1 MEGNERGWK
10 GMKDNKM
17 NVKKITKLNR
27 IKGNKKGLKGM
38 KEEGRGKNEG
48 RNKRWWIWLKSKEI
62 EQSDTYETYR
72 YMQIIK

>member
-1 MEGNERGWK
+1 VEGNEREWK

-38 KEEGRGKNEG
+38 KEEGRGKMKEG
-48 RNKRWWIWLKSKEI
+48 
-62 EQSDTYETYR
+62 
-72 YMQIIK
+72 IKDDEYG